1 MAGFTLLPKP
11 EPLRP
16 TQAVVDGRRLAE
28 AEAEASRL
36 GDANDLLRGGADWD
50 ELETLRA
57 EVLDNPPP

>member
-1 MAGFTLLPKP
+1 
-11 EPLRP
+11 
-16 TQAVVDGRRLAE
+16 VVDGRRLAE